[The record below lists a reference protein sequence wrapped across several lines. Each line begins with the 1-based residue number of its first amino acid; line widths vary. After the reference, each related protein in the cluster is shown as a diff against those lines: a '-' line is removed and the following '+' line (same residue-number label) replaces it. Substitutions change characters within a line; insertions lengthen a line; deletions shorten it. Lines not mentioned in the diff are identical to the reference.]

1 MTANLV
7 QAPTMSAVA
16 IAADFRAAHLELLV
30 DQADVVVAEQV
41 VAGEPGL
48 RRRIVCQ
55 QQEPGTWRVAYVVT
69 RNRYHHDLV
78 DRRVFKDLDELGLF
92 VGGCLSMP
100 VSGAEVA
107 ALNAGARLL
116 PAEVH

>member
-1 MTANLV
+1 MTPQTPLS
-7 QAPTMSAVA
+7 APS

-30 DQADVVVAEQV
+30 DQADVLVAEQP
-41 VAGEPGL
+41 VAGEPAL

-55 QQEPGTWRVAYVVT
+55 QQTPGEWRVAYVVT
-69 RNRYHHDLV
+69 RSRYHHELV
-78 DRRVFKDLDELGLF
+78 ERRVFRDLDELGLF

-107 ALNAGARLL
+107 ALNAGARLI